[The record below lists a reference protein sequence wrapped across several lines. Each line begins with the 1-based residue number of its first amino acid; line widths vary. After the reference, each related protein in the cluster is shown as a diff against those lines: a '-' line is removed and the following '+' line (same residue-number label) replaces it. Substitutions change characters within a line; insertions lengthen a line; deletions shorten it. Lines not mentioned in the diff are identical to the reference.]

1 MFASHQKEKF
11 MAKPFLETKHT
22 LSVLDKIKKDIAGV
36 LFFVQIA
43 SMVVFSGYYIYLICI
58 NAHSLPHLVSYIVLF
73 GVVATSFVTEL
84 MTKAKQDEHRVAKRL
99 WVEKK
104 RQIAMFTRALKYLAK
119 TVTVVLALVASAKAP
134 VSELDTLFDFASIAM
149 LIGSILLEI
158 VGNYVNKCIDRLTL
172 SLKMDYEGSALQ
184 DYVLFAS
191 KITGNKQAQLSNLE
205 EQLRK
210 ASGESVYTEQEQKIR
225 QEIALQ
231 AEQLKQQR
239 TEQLKARIVAT
250 KSEILQHRKELSKDE
265 QSQIKKQFALC
276 KRQAVATILSNK
288 KLQRLFEDAGA
299 LLDVLPL
306 DVEPLHKVPTIVAL
320 VGNYANKTYRD
331 VSARA
336 LVTIVATLIF
346 LASPTEIVDDIP
358 TLAHADDIFVVG
370 LALKDVQKEL
380 DKFETWQKT
389 L

>member
-1 MFASHQKEKF
+1 

-22 LSVLDKIKKDIAGV
+22 LSVLDKIKKDIRSV

-58 NAHSLPHLVSYIVLF
+58 NAQSLPHLVAYIVLF
-73 GVVATSFVTEL
+73 GVVATSFVTEM
-84 MTKAKQDEHRVAKRL
+84 MTQAKRDQHRKTKRL

-104 RQIAMFTRALKYLAK
+104 RQIAQFTKVLKYFAK
-119 TVTVVLALVASAKAP
+119 TATVVLAFVAPSKTP
-134 VSELDTLFDFASIAM
+134 VSELDALLDFASIAM
-149 LIGSILLEI
+149 LAGSVLLEL
-158 VGNYVNKCIDRLTL
+158 VSNYINKCIDRLTL
-172 SLKMDYEGSALQ
+172 SLKMDYESSALQ

-205 EQLRK
+205 EQLRR
-210 ASGESVYTEQEQKIR
+210 ASGESIYTEQEQKIR

-239 TEQLKARIVAT
+239 TEHLKTRIAAT
-250 KSEILQHRKELSKDE
+250 KSEILQHRKELSKEE

-288 KLQRLFEDAGA
+288 KLAQLCEDAGA
-299 LLDVLPL
+299 LLEVLPL
-306 DVEPLHKVPTIVAL
+306 DVQPLNKIPTIVSL
-320 VGNYANKTYRD
+320 VGNYANKTYRN

-336 LVTIVATLIF
+336 LVSIVATLIF
-346 LASPTEIVDDIP
+346 LASPTEIVADIP
-358 TLAHADDIFVVG
+358 TLTHADDIFVLSLVQ
-370 LALKDVQKEL
+370 KDIQKEL
-380 DKFETWQKT
+380 DKFEVWQKT

>member
-1 MFASHQKEKF
+1 MTANKIC
-11 MAKPFLETKHT
+11 HT
-22 LSVLDKIKKDIAGV
+22 FSSKI
-36 LFFVQIA
+36 
-43 SMVVFSGYYIYLICI
+43 
-58 NAHSLPHLVSYIVLF
+58 SLRRP
-73 GVVATSFVTEL
+73 
-84 MTKAKQDEHRVAKRL
+84 
-99 WVEKK
+99 
-104 RQIAMFTRALKYLAK
+104 LKYLAK
-119 TVTVVLALVASAKAP
+119 TVTVVLALVASDKAP
-134 VSELDTLFDFASIAM
+134 VSELDTLFNFASIAM
-149 LIGSILLEI
+149 LAGSILLEI

-380 DKFETWQKT
+380 EKFENWQKT